1 MGRRASKSGQIA
13 PCVAKKPIPVST
25 DPAYARANTEPRPG
39 GEASERV
46 EEKTRRTRRRQ
57 LVHHLS
63 CVLFVSVEV
72 AGPGDV
78 ILTEGT
84 NGSPFRNGQ
93 RCT

>member
-1 MGRRASKSGQIA
+1 MRGPTPNPGLAVKPAS
-13 PCVAKKPIPVST
+13 VS
-25 DPAYARANTEPRPG
+25 RKE
-39 GEASERV
+39 
-46 EEKTRRTRRRQ
+46 TRGTRRRQ

-63 CVLFVSVEV
+63 CVLFASVEV

-93 RCT
+93 RRT

>member
-1 MGRRASKSGQIA
+1 MRRTQ
-13 PCVAKKPIPVST
+13 
-25 DPAYARANTEPRPG
+25 ANTSLHGPSQCAGQHRTQAG
-39 GEASERV
+39 GEACERV
-46 EEKTRRTRRRQ
+46 EEKTRGTRRRQ

-63 CVLFVSVEV
+63 CVLFASVEV

-84 NGSPFRNGQ
+84 NGSSFRNGQ